1 MPTKSGRDRRR
12 TVRIP
17 VDAVLHYCVE
27 GMNDFELCHVL
38 NVSTLSLEILLDQA
52 LPENTAI
59 TIAVRVGGSSQKHYR
74 LAGQVKQV
82 RQCSWMQTLFHQEK
96 GGWVHVITA
105 PIERPWSPMFIY
117 DVVYSNFDPVTK
129 NPVEERELSLYNS
142 V

>member
-1 MPTKSGRDRRR
+1 M
-12 TVRIP
+12 
-17 VDAVLHYCVE
+17 H
-27 GMNDFELCHVL
+27 DFELCPVL
-38 NVSTLSLEILLDQA
+38 NVSTLSMEILLDQA

-59 TIAVRVGGSSQKHYR
+59 TIAVCVEGSSQKHYR

-82 RQCSWMQTLFHQEK
+82 RQCSWMQKLFHEEK

-129 NPVEERELSLYNS
+129 NPVEERERTAL
-142 V
+142 

>member
-1 MPTKSGRDRRR
+1 M
-12 TVRIP
+12 
-17 VDAVLHYCVE
+17 H
-27 GMNDFELCHVL
+27 DFELCHVL

-96 GGWVHVITA
+96 GEWLHVITA
-105 PIERPWSPMFIY
+105 PIERPWSPIFIY